1 MNCDKYIENINLLI
15 DGNLNKQKT
24 AELKEHMKTCESC
37 RKEYE
42 ELKSLKDMLGE
53 LEMKKLPENFEKEL
67 KIKLLEAK
75 EEKESN
81 KKSLMKNLLD
91 KFSNSNPKYKLA
103 VSIGMVAVVA
113 VIGIAGLGIGG
124 MGSMNS
130 SKSFDT
136 AAPEAAMYMENEA
149 ATDYEIAETEESMN
163 MVRSGEV
170 PKLAGGFGN
179 DGVEVESNVTSEQS
193 TLEENKFVGRLII
206 KNADITVEVQ
216 DFDGFMETITEIVT
230 ESKGYISNSSSYVY
244 KKDSSDPTKNLKGG
258 NVAIRVPSEIFDG
271 IIYSVGE
278 IGNVTN
284 TNLYTED
291 ISKRYRDTAD
301 EVKNLE
307 IREERIREIMGK
319 AEKIEDILKIEEEL
333 SRVRSE
339 INRLKGNLSNWED
352 LVSLSTININVREV
366 EDIKNQIVPVNT
378 NVFQKAK
385 EGFIETINR
394 MIKSI
399 ERFFVY
405 VVTNLPVI
413 VPVLIIGIIIIRKL
427 RKMNIF

>member
-1 MNCDKYIENINLLI
+1 MDMNCDKYIEDINLLI
-15 DGNLNKQKT
+15 DGNLNKKKT
-24 AELKEHMKTCESC
+24 VELKEHMKTCKNC

-81 KKSLMKNLLD
+81 KKSLVKNLFD
-91 KFSNSNPKYKLA
+91 KFSNSKPRYKLV
-103 VSIGMVAVVA
+103 VSLGMVAVIA
-113 VIGIAGLGIGG
+113 VIGISGLGIGG

-130 SKSFDT
+130 YKSFNDS
-136 AAPEAAMYMENEA
+136 APEVAMDMESEDAIN
-149 ATDYEIAETEESMN
+149 YETAETEEAMSM
-163 MVRSGEV
+163 VKGVEL
-170 PKLAGGFGN
+170 PKLDGGFGN
-179 DGVEVESNVTSEQS
+179 DNVEVESGSDVTS
-193 TLEENKFVGRLII
+193 EENKFVGRLII
-206 KNADITVEVQ
+206 KNADVNVEVQ
-216 DFDGFMETITEIVT
+216 NFDGFMETINEIVT
-230 ESKGYISNSSSYVY
+230 DSKGYISSSSSYIY
-244 KKDSSDPTKNLKGG
+244 RRDSNDPEKNLKGG
-258 NVAIRVPSEIFDG
+258 NISIRVPSEVFDG

-291 ISKRYRDTAD
+291 ISKRYRNTAD

-307 IREERIREIMGK
+307 IREARIREIMGK

-333 SRVRSE
+333 SRVRTE

-352 LVSLSTININVREV
+352 LVSLSTINIDVREV
-366 EDIKNQIVPVNT
+366 EDIKNKIVPVNT

-385 EGFIETINR
+385 EGFIETINI
-394 MIKSI
+394 MIKNI
-399 ERFFVY
+399 EMFFVY